1 MDRQLY
7 DEEQQSRCRQFA
19 APISSPCD
27 DVSLDGLSGPSL
39 WSSQRP
45 CRSSAWCPADSR
57 CPLVSRDTFHPSDCR
72 RRQRNE
78 ASQFYET
85 DCLCRGHTAISTVRP
100 TGVSD
105 RLRTSNMSTEL
116 TASRRTKQTGCPR
129 CQRAVGSEF
138 EAGAQQRCRKL
149 DHSGQ
154 SAGSYQDSRPTDCHP
169 YGSGDADPWENYVR
183 SVSLG
188 KLRIAGDVE
197 ADYAEEGVFP
207 VSHNFHCTRTG
218 SPSSHLA
225 EPSGECCDRHGAM
238 AAKPPNHSRPQ
249 PRFTNCHQTSVMS
262 FAVNSTGQCQKNS
275 LCSRQTM
282 SMNDLDDIDLPLH
295 SSASVNCAST
305 NMIGNAVSATR
316 QSCFSPV
323 SLPSS
328 GSKLPLSG
336 RKSKKKGQQNNE
348 LSPPVRKKTVCDSD
362 QNLCRHNGAV
372 ENTLSSGTA
381 DHFDPTSIDVSIESG
396 TDCRVT
402 ENANRKNSVHE
413 QNGKLCESVPKSQSS
428 PAECSEPKS
437 TEPDSLKHEQDCLR
451 HDPDFHICLDSRPR
465 QEVPSGLRHHR
476 RVLRKTLRAGPR
488 QKSAR
493 HGDQE
498 PAPTASA
505 TFHIRQFLESISWQR
520 HQQNIG

>member
-1 MDRQLY
+1 
-7 DEEQQSRCRQFA
+7 
-19 APISSPCD
+19 
-27 DVSLDGLSGPSL
+27 
-39 WSSQRP
+39 
-45 CRSSAWCPADSR
+45 
-57 CPLVSRDTFHPSDCR
+57 
-72 RRQRNE
+72 
-78 ASQFYET
+78 
-85 DCLCRGHTAISTVRP
+85 
-100 TGVSD
+100 
-105 RLRTSNMSTEL
+105 MSTEL
-116 TASRRTKQTGCPR
+116 TASHHTKQTGCPR

-138 EAGAQQRCRKL
+138 EADAQQRCRKL

-218 SPSSHLA
+218 SPSSNLA

-249 PRFTNCHQTSVMS
+249 PRFTNCHQTSVRS

-316 QSCFSPV
+316 QSCFSPDTDREQGGQATDSVDGPVFSWQAAATLKEKTGSEFNVQNCVADASASV

-328 GSKLPLSG
+328 GSKLPLPG
-336 RKSKKKGQQNNE
+336 RKSKKKGQQNNDE
-348 LSPPVRKKTVCDSD
+348 KLSPPVRKKTVCDSD
-362 QNLCRHNGAV
+362 QNLCRHNDAV
-372 ENTLSSGTA
+372 ENTLSSGIA

-413 QNGKLCESVPKSQSS
+413 QNGRLCESVPKSQNS

-451 HDPDFHICLDSRPR
+451 HDPDIHIRLDSRPR

-476 RVLRKTLRAGPR
+476 RVLRKTPRAGPR

-505 TFHIRQFLESISWQR
+505 TFHVRQFLETISWQR